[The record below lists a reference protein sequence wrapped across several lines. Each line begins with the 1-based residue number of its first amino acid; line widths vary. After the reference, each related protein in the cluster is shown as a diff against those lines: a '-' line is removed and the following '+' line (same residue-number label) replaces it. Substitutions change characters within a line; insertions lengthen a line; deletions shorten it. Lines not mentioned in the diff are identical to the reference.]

1 MTGFQGAGDEKKRY
15 AKRVAMFRAPEL
27 LDEND
32 LKNDIDWS
40 LWGEFVMI

>member
-1 MTGFQGAGDEKKRY
+1 
-15 AKRVAMFRAPEL
+15 MFRAPEL

-40 LWGEFVMI
+40 PWGEFVMI